1 MNARRG
7 SAILF
12 LFSFSHYILNDVAT
26 SNCKAMISM
35 IKATC
40 FFLQYGDE
48 NICEV
53 YRVLIGAACRRCDV
67 VHHHPSTTSY
77 GAYSTVDCSVRVL
90 NVLCCHISTSWS
102 TCAVPNMAVF
112 VPAVCAA
119 QVHSEWL
126 WDGSCCPC
134 CDWYL
139 FLYIPLALY
148 ICCKIFSAQI
158 LITYYL
164 LTYSMVQSPSWES

>member
-67 VHHHPSTTSY
+67 VNHHPSTTSY

-90 NVLCCHISTSWS
+90 NILCCHISTSWS

-112 VPAVCAA
+112 VPAVYVA
-119 QVHSEWL
+119 QV
-126 WDGSCCPC
+126 
-134 CDWYL
+134 
-139 FLYIPLALY
+139 LYILNDCETVPVSPVVTG
-148 ICCKIFSAQI
+148 IFFYTFHLPCIYVVRSFR
-158 LITYYL
+158 LR
-164 LTYSMVQSPSWES
+164 S